1 MSKTE
6 YSPKVTVAIVF
17 YNAMPHFRSAVG
29 SVLSQDFAD
38 WELLLIDDGSTDGS
52 VEFARSIADPR
63 VRVFADGRNLKLN
76 IRLNQSI
83 ELARG
88 EFYFRMDA
96 DDIMFP
102 WRLRKQLEVLAGLD
116 SNVVLGAAAVCID
129 KGGKILGLRRGLAP
143 VRSIYAA
150 RHALIHPTVC
160 ARTEWF
166 RRNKYSEEFVFH
178 RSQDAELWTR
188 CFRHTRLMQL
198 EEPLLF
204 YRESLSIGVENYI
217 GSCLGLCIIAY
228 RCPSLS
234 GPRRALWMG
243 SSLLR
248 CWIVC
253 VLASSGVSKYL
264 VKRRNSRLQPDEL
277 DEYEQLIRSLR

>member
-1 MSKTE
+1 MSKIEQT
-6 YSPKVTVAIVF
+6 PRVTVAIVF
-17 YNAMPHFRSAVG
+17 LNAMPHFRAAVN
-29 SVLSQDFAD
+29 SVLVQEFTD

-52 VEFARSIADPR
+52 LEFAQSIIDPR
-63 VRVFADGRNLKLN
+63 VRVFADGKNLKLN

-96 DDIMFP
+96 DDVMFP
-102 WRLRKQLEVLAGLD
+102 WRLGRQVEALSGLGPD
-116 SNVVLGAAAVCID
+116 VVLGAAAICID
-129 KGGKILGLRRGLAP
+129 KASNILGMRRGLAP
-143 VRSIYAA
+143 VRSIYSA

-160 ARTEWF
+160 ARTDWF

-188 CFRHTRLMQL
+188 CFRHTRLVQL

-204 YRESLSIGVENYI
+204 YRDSLVIGVENYI
-217 GSCLGLCIIAY
+217 GSSLGLCIIAH
-228 RCPSLS
+228 RCASL
-234 GPRRALWMG
+234 GRFRRALWIG
-243 SSLLR
+243 SNLFR

-253 VLASSGVSKYL
+253 VLAGSGLSKYL
-264 VKRRNSRLQPDEL
+264 VQRRNGVLQPEL
-277 DEYEQLIRSLR
+277 VARYERVLRSFR